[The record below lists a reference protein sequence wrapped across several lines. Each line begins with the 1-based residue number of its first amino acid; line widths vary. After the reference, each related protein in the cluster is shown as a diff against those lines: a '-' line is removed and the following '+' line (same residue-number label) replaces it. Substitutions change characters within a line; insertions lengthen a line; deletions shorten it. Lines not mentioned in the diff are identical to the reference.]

1 MLFQLARSG
10 LLLIACVAI
19 VLAACGKDDKAAPRS
34 ASSGIALARA
44 FPNLSFSQP
53 VLMLQAPGDASRMFV
68 VEQAGTVR
76 VFANSDSATASAVFI
91 NISDRVD
98 SGPREAGLLGMAFD
112 PDFAGN
118 GRVILSFTRSGPNT
132 TTPLVSVL
140 ARYTSSD
147 GGATLDP
154 NSEVVLLTQDQP
166 FTNHNG
172 GHIVFGPDGYLYFG
186 LGDGGSGGDPQ
197 DNAQNT
203 NTLLGKLLRI
213 DVRGNASPYGI
224 PADNPFVAGGGRKEI
239 YAYGLRNP
247 WRFHFDRATGE
258 LWLADVGQD
267 KWEEVDRITRG
278 GNYGWD
284 DREGAHCFEPA
295 SGCRTSGL
303 IEPVAEYDHDNGRCS
318 ITGGYVYRGSAVPTL
333 KGMYL
338 YGDFCTGEIWGLPS
352 AGGTVARLFAGSIS
366 ISSFGEDNGGEVY
379 VVSYGD
385 GTLRRIAAVVAD

>member
-1 MLFQLARSG
+1 MA
-10 LLLIACVAI
+10 IA
-19 VLAACGKDDKAAPRS
+19 LAACSKHDKATPVGGAP
-34 ASSGIALARA
+34 SGITLARA
-44 FPNLSFSQP
+44 FPNLSFSHP
-53 VLMLQAPGDASRMFV
+53 VLMLQAPGDASRVFV

-76 VFANSDSATASAVFI
+76 VFPNSDSATASTVFI

-98 SGPREAGLLGMAFD
+98 SSAPEAGLLGMAFD
-112 PDFAGN
+112 PDFASN
-118 GRVILSFTRSGPNT
+118 GRVFLSYTRSGPDS
-132 TTPLVSVL
+132 TTPLVSVI

-166 FTNHNG
+166 FVNHNG
-172 GHIVFGPDGYLYFG
+172 GHIIFGPDGYLYMG

-213 DVRGNASPYGI
+213 DVRGNTAPYGI
-224 PADNPFVAGGGRKEI
+224 PADNPFAASGGRKEI

-247 WRFHFDRATGE
+247 WRFQFDRATGE

-267 KWEEVDRITRG
+267 RWEEVNRVTRG

-295 SGCRTSGL
+295 SSCRTSGL
-303 IEPVAEYDHDNGRCS
+303 IEPVAEYGHDNGRCS
-318 ITGGYVYRGSAVPTL
+318 ITGGYVYRGSAHAAL
-333 KGMYL
+333 AGMYL
-338 YGDFCTGEIWGLPS
+338 YGDFCTGEIWGLP
-352 AGGTVARLFAGSIS
+352 AGGGAPALLFAGGIS
-366 ISSFGEDNGGEVY
+366 ISSFGEDNAGEVY

-385 GTLRRIAAVVAD
+385 GTLRRIAGATGGVGP